1 MMRRAAW
8 FVALACTLAQPAR
21 AESPGVFVA
30 EARAPLDEVYKG
42 VYKAL
47 EKAGWYVAFEMDM
60 FKGMSSSLPRK
71 LGEDFNRA
79 GLEGIRTMVFCQ
91 GVHANAIMNADPD
104 MMALCPLHL
113 TVIHRAGTS
122 KVLFARP
129 AAVAKG
135 SPAEGAA
142 KAVEDEVIGIIR
154 AGVPSQ

>member
-1 MMRRAAW
+1 MLSR
-8 FVALACTLAQPAR
+8 ALALVAVAMALALPAR
-21 AESPGVFVA
+21 AESPGVFVL
-30 EARAPLDEVYKG
+30 EAKAPLDDVYKG
-42 VYKAL
+42 VYKAFD
-47 EKAGWYVAFEMDM
+47 KAGWYVAFEMDM

-91 GVHANAIMNADPD
+91 GVHANAIMNADPE

-113 TVIHRAGTS
+113 TIIHKAGTS

-129 AAVAKG
+129 SAAAKG
-135 SPAEGAA
+135 SPAEAPV

-154 AGVPSQ
+154 AGVGN

>member
-1 MMRRAAW
+1 MRCSWLALVTAA
-8 FVALACTLAQPAR
+8 FLVLPAR

-30 EARAPLDEVYKG
+30 EVKAPLDDVYKG

-47 EKAGWYVAFEMDM
+47 DKAGWYVAFEMDM

-79 GLEGIRTMVFCQ
+79 GLEGIRTLVFCQ
-91 GVHANAIMNADPD
+91 GVHANTIMNADPD

-113 TVIHRAGTS
+113 TVIHKAGTS

-129 AAVAKG
+129 SAAAKG
-135 SPAEGAA
+135 SPAEAPV
-142 KAVEDEVIGIIR
+142 KAVEDEVIGLIR
-154 AGVPSQ
+154 AGVGN